1 MALTNSWLC
10 PLCRLRHARLA
21 LLFRLALCSPISA
34 RRRADLNSVH
44 ARVAT
49 LAPLSLKT
57 RPGECGPALFAVVAL
72 PGMSRLGPH
81 AFAGRPES
89 PSRFWSR
96 DRKVLFMDVPH
107 SRKDLPVFPNGRHVA
122 GIDIGQQQHAAAGLT
137 STGLHF
143 GRDVSF
149 KNNRPGVEQ
158 LERSLLLPLGGPPK
172 VLIGMEA
179 TGHYLMPLY
188 F

>member
-1 MALTNSWLC
+1 MALTSSWLC

-72 PGMSRLGPH
+72 PGMSRLAPH
-81 AFAGRPES
+81 TFARNPPS
-89 PSRFWSR
+89 PPRFLNP
-96 DRKVLFMDVPH
+96 DR
-107 SRKDLPVFPNGRHVA
+107 NA
-122 GIDIGQQQHAAAGLT
+122 
-137 STGLHF
+137 
-143 GRDVSF
+143 
-149 KNNRPGVEQ
+149 
-158 LERSLLLPLGGPPK
+158 LL
-172 VLIGMEA
+172 I
-179 TGHYLMPLY
+179 
-188 F
+188 